1 MMMLL
6 QDCLLPRLSQANLIN
21 KYISKT
27 LIRRAVSAAS
37 LTNFATN
44 NSDVSNWT
52 MHKAKKANI
61 PEKEI
66 MIDLLRN

>member
-1 MMMLL
+1 M
-6 QDCLLPRLSQANLIN
+6 IN